1 MKKLVTGAAGFIGSS
16 IVRELLKEGHEVK
29 VMIRKNTNAKGLAGL
44 DIEIAYGDICDG
56 SSMRSAL
63 KGCDTLYHTA
73 AFFAHWTPDKKL
85 PYEINVEGTKTS
97 MKAAL
102 DAGIEKVIYTSTG
115 NTIGAH
121 GKIPVDETAQ
131 FNHWKSGDHYSIS
144 KYLGEVEALKFVPMG
159 LPVVVVNP
167 TLVIGVRDVKPTPSG
182 QMIIDVAQ
190 GAMPGY
196 IEGGTNLVDVE
207 DVAKGHILAAKK
219 GRVGERYLLGN
230 ENLTLSEYF
239 GLIAEVAGV
248 KPPRIKIPYY
258 AALGLGYIFELGAAI
273 TRKHPMITA
282 SEVRIGKSQEF
293 FDCSKAVRELGLPQ
307 TPVREAIRKALT
319 WFRENGY
326 LKR

>member
-16 IVRELLKEGHEVK
+16 IVRQLLKDGQEVK
-29 VMIRKNTNAKGLAGL
+29 VLIRKNTNTKSLVGL
-44 DIEIAYGDICDG
+44 DVDIAYGDICDG
-56 SSMRSAL
+56 DSMRSAL

-73 AFFAHWTPDKKL
+73 AFFAHWVPDKKL
-85 PYEINVEGTKTS
+85 PYEVNVEGTKTS

-121 GKIPVDETAQ
+121 GEIPADETAE

-144 KYLGEVEALKFVPMG
+144 KYLGEVEALKFVSMG
-159 LPVVVVNP
+159 LPIVVVNP
-167 TLVIGVRDVKPTPSG
+167 TLVIGAGDLKPTTSG
-182 QMIIDVAQ
+182 QMILDVAQ

-196 IEGGTNLVDVE
+196 IEGGTNLIDVE
-207 DVAKGHILAAKK
+207 DVAKGHLLAAKK

-230 ENLTLSEYF
+230 ENMTLSDYF
-239 GLIAEVAGV
+239 GLIAELAGV

-258 AALGLGYIFELGAAI
+258 AALALGYVFELGAAI
-273 TRKHPMITA
+273 TKKHPIATA
-282 SEVRIGKSQEF
+282 SEVRIGKSKEY
-293 FDCSKAVRELGLPQ
+293 FDCSKAVKELGLPQ
-307 TPVREAIRKALT
+307 TPVKEAVQKALV

-326 LKR
+326 LKK